1 MKNLEAYIRKNIKR
15 KESDMYYNE
24 SFCNLVLDYLGS
36 KGEFTD
42 KDIKFLIN
50 NGYSEADFINI
61 D

>member
-1 MKNLEAYIRKNIKR
+1 MKDLEAYIRKNINM

-24 SFCNLVLDYLGS
+24 SFCSLVLDYLGS

-50 NGYSEADFINI
+50 NGYSEADFINQV
-61 D
+61 

>member
-1 MKNLEAYIRKNIKR
+1 MKNLEAYIRKNINR
-15 KESDMYYNE
+15 KESDIYYNE
-24 SFCNLVLDYLGS
+24 SFCNLVFDYLGS